1 MTRIVPLLSAGLA
14 IAAMTGCSSTL
25 PPERIAEPRA
35 SIRAATEL
43 GAQNNPQA
51 ALHLKLA
58 QDQVAQADKL
68 LKDGDK
74 DKAGWMLMRADA
86 DAELALAITKD
97 EKLKGEV
104 VEAQKRIQD
113 LKQKTQ
119 TNLAREELHHDQ
131 AYCSPLCPRRLD
143 GLADRLR

>member
-1 MTRIVPLLSAGLA
+1 MTRLVPFLSLGLSLA
-14 IAAMTGCSSTL
+14 VTSGCSSTL
-25 PPERIAEPRA
+25 PPDRVAEPRA
-35 SIRAATEL
+35 AIRAATEM

-58 QDQVAQADKL
+58 QDQVTRADAL

-74 DKAGWMLMRADA
+74 DKAGWALMRADA
-86 DAELALAITKD
+86 DAELALALAKE

-104 VEAQKRIQD
+104 SEAQKRIQD

-119 TNLAREELHHDQ
+119 GSN
-131 AYCSPLCPRRLD
+131 
-143 GLADRLR
+143 